1 MGLSNETARLFT
13 GLIPIRRF
21 DSGRVKSDFNPS
33 GRQPILRKVNQ

>member
-21 DSGRVKSDFNPS
+21 DSGRVKSDLIRLDFNLYCV
-33 GRQPILRKVNQ
+33 R